1 MSGYLLDTC
10 ICVFLFRN
18 KYNVKDKLNEVGCRN
33 CYISDVTLAELKFG
47 AYKSDLCEQNLLIIK
62 EFVSKIDIVPFIE
75 GIDIYGK
82 DKVMLQRKGA
92 PIEDFDLLIASAAKA
107 RDLTLVTDNVKHFKG
122 IEGLRIENWVER

>member
-1 MSGYLLDTC
+1 M
-10 ICVFLFRN
+10 
-18 KYNVKDKLNEVGCRN
+18 
-33 CYISDVTLAELKFG
+33 KFG
-47 AYKSDLCEQNLLIIK
+47 AYKSELCEQNLLIIK
-62 EFVSKIDIVPFIE
+62 ELVSKIDIVPFIE

-92 PIEDFDLLIASAAKA
+92 PIEDFDLLIAYAVKA